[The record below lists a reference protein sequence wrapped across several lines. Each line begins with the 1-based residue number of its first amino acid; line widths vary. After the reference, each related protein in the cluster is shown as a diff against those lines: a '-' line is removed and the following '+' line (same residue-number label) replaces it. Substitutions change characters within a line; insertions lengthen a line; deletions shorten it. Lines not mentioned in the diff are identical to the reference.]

1 MRRRKEGPRSVP
13 SPDRKPAKIKHTKK
27 EVEPNRDLTPEQIKE
42 KRLRLLKQAATAYI
56 ILATAVAALSTVFA
70 PGLDLT
76 KASRIGNVYEI
87 FHTVIRTGFV
97 LFGGLLMLGFYQTT
111 RDKLR
116 RESLTSLMIT
126 MIIGF
131 CILPVLTGYYDFL
144 YVLMPF
150 PWSTYPLQL
159 LYDGH
164 FLAADVTTRFGG
176 MGVSL
181 MLGAYVLWQ
190 IGIYA
195 LIAIWGRRVFC
206 SRLCGHAGAHAETF
220 SEALPLIGG
229 FSKGRNHLS
238 QNLKVFLITFKG
250 LIILINFG
258 LILSWVLVLIGA
270 KWLDPNLLRV
280 IESVKLVAFEFILFY
295 LLMII
300 QSGRGYCFYCPAGTV
315 LAFWELAFGHR
326 LNTNQGVCV
335 ACGTCNANCEM
346 GINIMSKAK
355 RGKAVQSSLC
365 VGCGHCIDTCPT
377 KTLQFEAA
385 QKASLR
391 ASKKPSAAKNTKGH
405 GKEDYDD
412 IL

>member
-1 MRRRKEGPRSVP
+1 MRRRKAGPRSVP
-13 SPDRKPAKIKHTKK
+13 SPERKPGKIKPTRKVAEQK
-27 EVEPNRDLTPEQIKE
+27 DEMTPEQIKE
-42 KRLRLLKQAATAYI
+42 QGLRQLKQAAAAYI
-56 ILATAVAALSTVFA
+56 LLATAVAALSTVFA

-97 LFGGLLMLGFYQTT
+97 LFGGILMLGFYKT

-126 MIIGF
+126 MIIVFG
-131 CILPVLTGYYDFL
+131 ILPVTTGYYDFL

-164 FLAADVTTRFGG
+164 FLASNVAGHFGG
-176 MGVSL
+176 NGVPWL
-181 MLGAYVLWQ
+181 LGAYILWQ
-190 IGIYA
+190 IGIYTA
-195 LIAIWGRRVFC
+195 VAIYGRRVFC

-220 SEALPLIGG
+220 SEAFPLIGD
-229 FSKGRNHLS
+229 FSKGRNHIS
-238 QNLKVFLITFKG
+238 ANLKVFLITLKA
-250 LIILINFG
+250 LIILLNFG
-258 LILSWVLVLIGA
+258 LILAWVAILIGA

-280 IESVKLVAFEFILFY
+280 IESVKLLAFEFILFY
-295 LLMII
+295 LLMIV
-300 QSGRGYCFYCPAGTV
+300 QSGRGYCFYCPAGTIM
-315 LAFWELAFGHR
+315 AFWELLFGHN
-326 LNTNQGVCV
+326 LKTNLGVCV

-355 RGKAVQSSLC
+355 KGKPVQSSLC
-365 VGCGHCIDTCPT
+365 VGCGHCIDSCPT
-377 KTLQFEAA
+377 KTLQLKRA
-385 QKASLR
+385 QKTQNS
-391 ASKKPSAAKNTKGH
+391 SQKSGNPNNTNHH
-405 GKEDYDD
+405 GKEGYDD